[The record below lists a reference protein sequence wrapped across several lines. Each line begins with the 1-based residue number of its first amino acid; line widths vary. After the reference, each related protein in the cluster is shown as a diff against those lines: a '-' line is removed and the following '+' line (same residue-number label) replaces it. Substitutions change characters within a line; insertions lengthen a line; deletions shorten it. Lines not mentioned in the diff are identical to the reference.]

1 MTGIVLLASQLSRK
15 LLQKGGNS
23 IETECRSNP
32 KYQSNECRVT
42 TGGNTQFQYI
52 VHFITPE
59 SPVLAQNLKIVL
71 DLIEDKLKSTSVAIP
86 AIGAGGYFALAKFCM
101 YASI

>member
-1 MTGIVLLASQLSRK
+1 MSFQSKVQ
-15 LLQKGGNS
+15 
-23 IETECRSNP
+23 
-32 KYQSNECRVT
+32 YQSNECRVT

-52 VHFITPE
+52 VHFITPQ

-86 AIGAGGYFALAKFCM
+86 AIGTGGYFASAIFCV
-101 YASI
+101 YVNI